1 MNNEEKNINEELL
14 NRALDN
20 DSDNSNDSL
29 TTDNLDNTNTSI
41 AEKKDNEFSGYFHER
56 DRLDHNDIVKE
67 VSTSFIEYSMSV
79 IASRA
84 LPDLRDGLKPVHR
97 RILWSMYE
105 CGYTPDKPHRKCATT
120 VGYVMGHYHPHG
132 DSSIYEAMVRLAQ
145 DFNQRY
151 MLVDGHG
158 NFGNVEGDGAAA
170 MRYTES
176 RLAKISLELLKDI
189 NKDTVDMDDN
199 FDVTKKEPK
208 VLPSRFPNILVNG
221 SMGIAVGMATNMPT
235 HNLGESIDAIIAV
248 MDNPDISVNELMD
261 VIPGPDFPTGGYIVG
276 RSGIR
281 QAYETG
287 KGSIIMR
294 SKVVVED
301 MHGGKHK
308 LVIKEIPY
316 LVNKQVMYDKI
327 HELAKEKV
335 IEGISDMKDLSN
347 DRNGIRIEI
356 ELKKD
361 VQPEVVLNQLYKL
374 TPVQSSFGVNNNVLV
389 DNKPMLLSLKE
400 IITQYIN
407 HQIDVITRRTKFDL
421 DEDLKRAHILEGL
434 KKALDNIDRIIEI
447 IRNSK
452 DDDEALLNMNNEFS
466 IDEVQGKAILDM
478 QLRRL
483 TGLSYEKICNELNEL
498 YAEIADLKDILANH
512 SRVVQIIKDELTAIK
527 DKYGDKRRTE
537 IIEGEVD
544 VEDEDLISV
553 DDIIVS
559 LTTNGYIKRLP
570 VSTYKTQNRGGRG
583 IKGMTLNED
592 DVVDQN
598 ITMSTHDHLLL
609 FTDKGK
615 VYRIKGYKIPESSRN
630 GKGIPVIN
638 IINIEKDEKVKA
650 LVPINREW
658 EIQGYLFFVTKNGL
672 CKRVEAKEFESI
684 RQSGKIAISLKDGDE
699 LVDVKPTLG
708 NDEIIIGAANGKAVR
723 FNENGVRAMGR
734 SASGVRGMNVDGSYV
749 IGCCTSK
756 EGKQILVVSKY
767 GYGKKTDIEE
777 YRITS
782 RGAKGVK
789 TININEV
796 NGDLVA
802 LKAVNGDEDALI
814 MRNDGVIIRISLEK
828 VSTLGRVTRGV
839 KLIRPEENTYVK
851 TVTLMEHQ
859 EDENIEEESGE

>member
-1 MNNEEKNINEELL
+1 MEELD
-14 NRALDN
+14 NRFFN
-20 DSDNSNDSL
+20 HGNM
-29 TTDNLDNTNTSI
+29 
-41 AEKKDNEFSGYFHER
+41 
-56 DRLDHNDIVKE
+56 KE
-67 VSTSFIEYSMSV
+67 VNISSEMREDFLSYSMSV
-79 IASRA
+79 IIDRA
-84 LPDLRDGLKPVHR
+84 LPDVKDGMKPVHR
-97 RILWSMYE
+97 RVIWAMYDA
-105 CGYTPDKPHRKCATT
+105 GFTPDKPHVKSANI
-120 VGYVMGHYHPHG
+120 VGEVMGKYHPHG
-132 DSSIYEAMVRLAQ
+132 DTAIYDTMVRMAQ
-145 DFNQRY
+145 PFSYRY
-151 MLVDGHG
+151 PLVDGHG
-158 NFGNVEGDGAAA
+158 NFGSLDGDGAAA
-170 MRYTES
+170 MRYTEARMS
-176 RLAKISLELLKDI
+176 KISLELVSDI
-189 NKDTVDMDDN
+189 
-199 FDVTKKEPK
+199 KKETIDWRDNYDARHKEPV
-208 VLPSRFPNILVNG
+208 VLPSRFPNLLVNG

-248 MDNPDISVNELMD
+248 MENPDISVPDLMNY
-261 VIPGPDFPTGGYIVG
+261 IPGPDFPTGGYIVG

-301 MHGGKHK
+301 LPGNKHK
-308 LVIKEIPY
+308 IIIKEIPY

-327 HELAKEKV
+327 HDLAREKV

-374 TPVQSSFGVNNNVLV
+374 TPVQSSFGINNNVLV
-389 DNKPMLLSLKE
+389 DNKPMLLTLKE
-400 IITQYIN
+400 IIKLYIE
-407 HQIDVITRRTKFDL
+407 HQIDVIKRRTQFDL
-421 DEDLKRAHILEGL
+421 NEDEKRAHILEGL
-434 KKALDNIDRIIEI
+434 KIALDNIDRIVEI
-447 IRNSK
+447 IKTSRTDEEILTKFNDEFGI
-452 DDDEALLNMNNEFS
+452 DDK
-466 IDEVQGKAILDM
+466 QGEAILSM

-483 TGLSYEKICNELNEL
+483 SGLSYEKICAELDEL
-498 YAEIADLKDILANH
+498 YKEIADLKDILANH
-512 SRVVQIIKDELTAIK
+512 SRVLQIIKDELTVIK
-527 DKYGDKRRTE
+527 DKYNDPRRTE

-553 DDIIVS
+553 ENIIVS
-559 LTTNGYIKRLP
+559 LSSNGYIKRLP

-592 DVVDQN
+592 DIIDQN

-609 FTDKGK
+609 FTNKGK

-658 EIQGYLFFVTKNGL
+658 EVKGYLFFVTKNGL

-684 RQSGKIAISLKDGDE
+684 RQSGKIAISLKEDDE

-734 SASGVRGMNVDGSYV
+734 SASGVKGMNVDGSYV

-789 TININEV
+789 TININES

-814 MRNDGVIIRISLEK
+814 MRNDGVIIRISLSK
-828 VSTLGRVTRGV
+828 VSTLGRVTKGV
-839 KLIRPEENTYVK
+839 RLIRPEENTYVK
-851 TVTLMEHQ
+851 TVTMMEHQ
-859 EDENIEEESGE
+859 EESEIEEGE